1 MPPQD
6 LVITARARVRIWA
19 FLADFRRRARESMDV
34 DTVLLDE
41 SRRAI
46 DDSRALLRRME
57 IRHPGL

>member
-1 MPPQD
+1 MPPDD
-6 LVITARARVRIWA
+6 LVLTERARIQAWA
-19 FLADFRRRARESMDV
+19 FLADFRRRARESKDV

-57 IRHPGL
+57 INHPGL